1 MSTKDLKKELVA
13 HLENT
18 DDMELLSLI
27 KEDFVFYGQVKD
39 ADITDDL
46 SDEQIKELQD
56 LSTENEDKDID
67 TLEEFKNATQQWRI
81 K

>member
-27 KEDFVFYGQVKD
+27 KEDFVFY
-39 ADITDDL
+39 
-46 SDEQIKELQD
+46 
-56 LSTENEDKDID
+56 
-67 TLEEFKNATQQWRI
+67 
-81 K
+81 